1 MIANGWKLIVRGLV
15 ATTYWVRDCSALA
28 VEQEG
33 ATSTLVHGL
42 FIGDHSVV
50 PC

>member
-33 ATSTLVHGL
+33 AVYLNVGSRS
-42 FIGDHSVV
+42 FYW
-50 PC
+50 